1 MKNYWRYL
9 IFLLTIVSILTL
21 EGCGDKTLPQNDA
34 TRDDYN
40 IGGDLTFYY
49 DDVTQ
54 TAVFGKEGET
64 IEFYSQDLTRG
75 WKNEGNRVGLK
86 IIAPVE
92 VNDFESGWAKVGDEK
107 IDNGGFFQIVNG
119 QKTRQANFYPI
130 VKEDDNS
137 TDIEICWQEGSKTQ
151 IYHVKVVENTKFS
164 NGEDNN

>member
-1 MKNYWRYL
+1 MKNFSRY
-9 IFLLTIVSILTL
+9 IAFLFVLFCTVTL
-21 EGCGDKTLPQNDA
+21 MGCNNKSLPQNNI
-34 TRDDYN
+34 TRDDYH
-40 IGGDLTFYY
+40 IGGNLSFYY
-49 DDVTQ
+49 DDITK
-54 TAVFGKEGET
+54 TAVFGGKGES
-64 IEFYSQDLTRG
+64 IEYYSQDLTRG

-137 TDIEICWQEGSKTQ
+137 IDIEICWQEGSKTQ

-164 NGEDNN
+164 NGEDKN